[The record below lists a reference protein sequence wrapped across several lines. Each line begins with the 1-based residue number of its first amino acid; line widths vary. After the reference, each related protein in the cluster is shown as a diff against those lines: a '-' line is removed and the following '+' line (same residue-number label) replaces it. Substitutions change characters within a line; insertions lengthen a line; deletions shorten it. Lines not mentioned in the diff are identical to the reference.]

1 MMFKSK
7 TRRKVESELMKLY
20 KEMAEINSLKRKT
33 NDAKAQVDLII
44 RKHQIE
50 HDIELYRRLLTK

>member
-1 MMFKSK
+1 MIFKSK

-20 KEMAEINSLKRKT
+20 KEMAEINVEKRRS
-33 NDAKAQVDLII
+33 NDTKAQVDLIL

-50 HDIELYRRLLTK
+50 HDIEILKKLI

>member
-1 MMFKSK
+1 MIFKSK

-20 KEMAEINSLKRKT
+20 KEMAEINCAKRKA
-33 NDAKAQVDLII
+33 NDAKVQVDLII

-50 HDIELYRRLLTK
+50 HDIEILKRLIV

>member
-1 MMFKSK
+1 MIFKSK
-7 TRRKVESELMKLY
+7 TRRKVEAELMKLY
-20 KEMAEINSLKRKT
+20 KEMAEINSLKRKS
-33 NDAKAQVDLII
+33 NDTTAQVDLII